1 MVAVVLVVALPALA
15 LTPGLC
21 GVARLGATWVSAGV
35 GAARGALPRL
45 SMEFAEDLVGFDM
58 FVRNNPRTDR
68 FEVLGLH
75 HVELYCSDATCTA
88 GRVAHALG
96 MDVLATSR
104 NSQFASV
111 AIGSGDVRL
120 SFTAPLA
127 APIAGSD
134 EGDAGDAVDGLAVTL
149 GYTAD
154 AARAFLATHGGV
166 AVRAVCVRVADVRAA
181 YAACVDGGGTGVL
194 PPREVWSE
202 ASGTSGG
209 GGRGGSAAV
218 GALAEVA
225 LYGDVVL
232 RLLSLNEHA
241 FEGAHMPGYT
251 DSDAASASAG
261 ALMGGEGGGER
272 GGYGIVR
279 FDHIVGNVWKLRP
292 TVSRLR
298 RMLGFHEFA
307 GARKRRA

>member
-1 MVAVVLVVALPALA
+1 MVAVVLVVSLPALA

-21 GVARLGATWVSAGV
+21 GVARLGATPATAGA
-35 GAARGALPRL
+35 GAARGVLPRL
-45 SMEFAEDLVGFDM
+45 SMEVADDMVLFDA
-58 FVRNNPRTDR
+58 FVRNNARTDR
-68 FEVLGLH
+68 FEVLGFH
-75 HVELYCSDATCTA
+75 HVELYCSDAACTA
-88 GRVAHALG
+88 GRFAHALG

-127 APIAGSD
+127 APSAGGG
-134 EGDAGDAVDGLAVTL
+134 EGEAIGGLAETL

-166 AVRAVCVRVADVRAA
+166 AVRAICVRVADVRAA

-194 PPREVWSE
+194 PPRDVWSE
-202 ASGTSGG
+202 ASGTSSGG
-209 GGRGGSAAV
+209 GGGGGSAAV

-232 RLLSLNEHA
+232 RLLSLDEHA
-241 FEGAHMPGYT
+241 FEGGHMPGYT
-251 DSDAASASAG
+251 DNDTASGSTG
-261 ALMGGEGGGER
+261 ALAGGEV

-307 GARKRRA
+307 GARKRHA